1 MVNTKLSW
9 IVENKN
15 KDILNIMVYMNTQL
29 SFIYYFNW
37 MVNIFSYVK
46 YSEASF
52 PMTGQYTALLLL
64 TSVIWVLLWL
74 GYRQNKINDEI
85 KKKEKEERIN
95 AKTER
100 RRKLESLYPNKKS
113 SF

>member
-1 MVNTKLSW
+1 MFKL
-9 IVENKN
+9 
-15 KDILNIMVYMNTQL
+15 
-29 SFIYYFNW
+29 
-37 MVNIFSYVK
+37 FSYVK
-46 YSEASF
+46 YSEAGF

-64 TSVIWVLLWL
+64 TTVIWVLLWI

-100 RRKLESLYPNKKS
+100 KRKLESLYPNRKK
-113 SF
+113 

>member
-1 MVNTKLSW
+1 MVNL
-9 IVENKN
+9 
-15 KDILNIMVYMNTQL
+15 
-29 SFIYYFNW
+29 
-37 MVNIFSYVK
+37 FSYVK

-64 TSVIWVLLWL
+64 TSVIWVLLWI

-100 RRKLESLYPNKKS
+100 RRKLESLYPNQKK
-113 SF
+113 

>member
-1 MVNTKLSW
+1 MVKL
-9 IVENKN
+9 
-15 KDILNIMVYMNTQL
+15 
-29 SFIYYFNW
+29 
-37 MVNIFSYVK
+37 FSYVK

-64 TSVIWVLLWL
+64 TTVIWVLLWI

-85 KKKEKEERIN
+85 KRKEKEERIN

-100 RRKLESLYPNKKS
+100 IRKLESLYPNKKK
-113 SF
+113 

>member
-1 MVNTKLSW
+1 
-9 IVENKN
+9 
-15 KDILNIMVYMNTQL
+15 MVY
-29 SFIYYFNW
+29 F
-37 MVNIFSYVK
+37 FSYVK

-52 PMTGQYTALLLL
+52 PMTGQYTALLFL
-64 TSVIWVLLWL
+64 TSIVWILLWI

-100 RRKLESLYPNKKS
+100 RRKLESLYPKGKGNV
-113 SF
+113 

>member
-1 MVNTKLSW
+1 MVNL
-9 IVENKN
+9 
-15 KDILNIMVYMNTQL
+15 
-29 SFIYYFNW
+29 
-37 MVNIFSYVK
+37 FSYVK

-64 TSVIWVLLWL
+64 TSVIWVLLWI

-100 RRKLESLYPNKKS
+100 RRKLESLYPNRKKIIFKKFFES
-113 SF
+113 NF

>member
-1 MVNTKLSW
+1 MA
-9 IVENKN
+9 
-15 KDILNIMVYMNTQL
+15 IL
-29 SFIYYFNW
+29 
-37 MVNIFSYVK
+37 FSYVK

-64 TSVIWVLLWL
+64 TTMIWVFLWV

-100 RRKLESLYPNKKS
+100 RKKLESLYPSKKS
-113 SF
+113 NI

>member
-1 MVNTKLSW
+1 MVNL
-9 IVENKN
+9 
-15 KDILNIMVYMNTQL
+15 
-29 SFIYYFNW
+29 
-37 MVNIFSYVK
+37 FSYVK

-64 TSVIWVLLWL
+64 TTVIWVLLWI

-85 KKKEKEERIN
+85 KRKEKEERIN

-100 RRKLESLYPNKKS
+100 IRKLESLYPNRKK
-113 SF
+113 

>member
-1 MVNTKLSW
+1 MVNL
-9 IVENKN
+9 
-15 KDILNIMVYMNTQL
+15 
-29 SFIYYFNW
+29 
-37 MVNIFSYVK
+37 FSYVK

-100 RRKLESLYPNKKS
+100 RRKLESLYPNSKTN
-113 SF
+113 F

>member
-1 MVNTKLSW
+1 
-9 IVENKN
+9 
-15 KDILNIMVYMNTQL
+15 MNVL
-29 SFIYYFNW
+29 
-37 MVNIFSYVK
+37 FSYVK

-64 TSVIWVLLWL
+64 TTIIWILLWI

-95 AKTER
+95 AKSER
-100 RRKLESLYPNKKS
+100 RRKLESLYPNRKS
-113 SF
+113 NI

>member
-1 MVNTKLSW
+1 MVNL
-9 IVENKN
+9 
-15 KDILNIMVYMNTQL
+15 
-29 SFIYYFNW
+29 
-37 MVNIFSYVK
+37 FSYVK

-64 TSVIWVLLWL
+64 TSVIWILLWI

-100 RRKLESLYPNKKS
+100 RRKLESLYPNRKNN
-113 SF
+113 F

>member
-1 MVNTKLSW
+1 MVKL
-9 IVENKN
+9 
-15 KDILNIMVYMNTQL
+15 
-29 SFIYYFNW
+29 
-37 MVNIFSYVK
+37 FSYVK

-64 TSVIWVLLWL
+64 TTVIWVLLWF

-85 KKKEKEERIN
+85 KRKEKEERIN

-100 RRKLESLYPNKKS
+100 IRKLESLYPNRKK
-113 SF
+113 